1 MCEEICNLLHFLSL
15 FAPNDVDVL
24 LAVCGAFP
32 PHLLAVR
39 SNHSFN
45 ESTRVLIL
53 YENS

>member
-1 MCEEICNLLHFLSL
+1 MFEEVCNLLHFLSL
-15 FAPNDVDVL
+15 FAPNDVDLL
-24 LAVCGAFP
+24 LAVRGAFP
-32 PHLLAVR
+32 PHLLTVQ